1 MRITPVGNAESP
13 SFFATVRNEMIPG
26 NQKID
31 NSLQLRTYSGEG
43 NGNPLQYS
51 CLQNPR
57 DREAWWAAAYG
68 GAQSWTRLKQL
79 SSSSS
84 SSSKNIFILTLGTT
98 EWNLFADGFDT
109 HRFVLNGLKVLVHGL
124 ASTSK
129 VFKWFGV
136 WWLEH
141 ALKISSVISLRFP
154 C

>member
-26 NQKID
+26 SQKID
-31 NSLQLRTYSGEG
+31 NSLGLRTYSGEG
-43 NGNPLQYS
+43 NGNPLRYS
-51 CLQNPR
+51 CLENPR

-68 GAQSWTRLKQL
+68 VAQSRTRLKQL
-79 SSSSS
+79 S

-98 EWNLFADGFDT
+98 EWNLFVDGFDT

-124 ASTSK
+124 APTFK

-141 ALKISSVISLRFP
+141 ALKISSAVSLRFP